1 MGAFIAT
8 YFYNNPPI
16 QKSPRQIHLQAISEE
31 EHDKALNRVAID
43 IEEWNTNV
51 QPQVTLYTRKIQP
64 NGSYVTEA
72 PKF

>member
-1 MGAFIAT
+1 MGAFIAS

-16 QKSPRQIHLQAISEE
+16 QTSPRQVHLEAITEE
-31 EHDKALNRVAID
+31 DYEKALDSVAID
-43 IEEWNTNV
+43 IEEWNTKV
-51 QPQVTLYTRKIQP
+51 QPQVTLYTHKIQP

>member
-8 YFYNNPPI
+8 YFYNNPRV
-16 QKSPRQIHLQAISEE
+16 QTSPRIQLEAISEE
-31 EHDKALNRVAID
+31 EYNKALDRVVDD
-43 IEEWNTNV
+43 IEEWNTNI

>member
-8 YFYNNPPI
+8 YFYNNPPVQTSPQI
-16 QKSPRQIHLQAISEE
+16 QLESISEE
-31 EHDKALNRVAID
+31 EYNKALDRVVVD
-43 IEEWNTNV
+43 IEEWNTNI

-64 NGSYVTEA
+64 NGSYVTKA

>member
-8 YFYNNPPI
+8 YFYNNPPA
-16 QKSPRQIHLQAISEE
+16 QTSPRIQLEAISEE
-31 EHDKALNRVAID
+31 EYDKALDRVAID

-51 QPQVTLYTRKIQP
+51 QPRVTLYTRKIQP
-64 NGSYVTEA
+64 NGRYFTEA